1 MSFRS
6 EQEAAPSNKGGPKS
20 MRAWLYSSVQNGL
33 ENSLTLSDAAP
44 QPPFPSSPNAKD
56 EALVKVH
63 YAALNPADYKVAEL
77 GLAARAVIPVPASPG
92 LDFAGTVVESR
103 IEGYAPGDRVF
114 GRLGQGRFG
123 ALGEYVVARRAG
135 APGYAG
141 LTRVPEGVGLDQASA
156 IGTAGLTA
164 YQGIAPN
171 VKPGDRVFINGGSGG
186 TGTFGIQ
193 IAKALGCSVVA
204 SCSAANADICK
215 ALGADEVIDYRTQDV
230 CEALRARARDGD
242 KFALVV
248 DNVGFPRNL
257 YKAADDFLSPGGKFV
272 QVGAGFSLG
281 DVRTVAS
288 RALLPSFLGG
298 GRRKY
303 QVLVVNS
310 KQEDFVRIAEWM
322 AEGKVK
328 AVIDETFAYKDV
340 PEAYR
345 KLKTGRARGKII
357 VKVSE

>member
-6 EQEAAPSNKGGPKS
+6 EQEAAPTNKGGPKS

-44 QPPFPSSPNAKD
+44 QPPFPTSPNAKD

-77 GLAARAVIPVPASPG
+77 GLAARAVVRVPASPAF
-92 LDFAGTVVESR
+92 DFAGTIVESR

-114 GRLGQGRFG
+114 GRLDPGRFG
-123 ALGEYVVARRAG
+123 ALGEYVAAKRT
-135 APGYAG
+135 G
-141 LTRVPEGVGLDQASA
+141 LARVPEGVALDQAGA
-156 IGTAGLTA
+156 VGTAGVTA
-164 YQGIAPN
+164 YQCIAPN
-171 VKPGDRVFINGGSGG
+171 ARPGDRVFVNGGSGG
-186 TGTFGIQ
+186 TGTFSIQ

-204 SCSAANADICK
+204 SCSAANADLCK
-215 ALGADEVIDYRTQDV
+215 SLGADEVIDYRTQDV
-230 CEALRARARDGD
+230 CEVLRARARDGD

-248 DNVGFPRNL
+248 DNVGSPHNL

-272 QVGAGFSLG
+272 QVGGGFTLG
-281 DVRTVAS
+281 DVRTMAS

-298 GRRKY
+298 GRHKFQY
-303 QVLVVNS
+303 ILTKN
-310 KQEDFVRIAEWM
+310 KQEDFARIAEWM

-328 AVIDETFAYKDV
+328 AVIDETFEYKDV

-345 KLKTGRARGKII
+345 KLKTGHAKGKIL

>member
-6 EQEAAPSNKGGPKS
+6 EQEAAPANKGGPKS

-44 QPPFPSSPNAKD
+44 QPPFPTSPNAKD
-56 EALVKVH
+56 EVLVKVH
-63 YAALNPADYKVAEL
+63 YAALNPVDYKIPQL
-77 GLAARAVIPVPASPG
+77 GLAARAIIPVPASPT
-92 LDFAGTVVESR
+92 LDFAGTVAESR

-114 GRLGQGRFG
+114 GQLGPGRFG
-123 ALGEYVVARRAG
+123 ALGEYVVAKRAG
-135 APGYAG
+135 LAK
-141 LTRVPEGVGLDQASA
+141 VPEGVGLDQAGA
-156 IGTAGLTA
+156 VGTAGVTA
-164 YQGIAPN
+164 YQCIAPN
-171 VKPGDRVFINGGSGG
+171 AKPGDRVFVNGGSGG

-193 IAKALGCSVVA
+193 VAKALGCSVVA
-204 SCSAANADICK
+204 SCSAANADLCK

-230 CEALRARARDGD
+230 CEVLRARAREGG

-248 DNVGFPRNL
+248 DNVGSPRGL

-272 QVGAGFSLG
+272 QVSGGFTLG
-281 DVRTVAS
+281 DMRMLAS

-298 GRRKY
+298 GRHKFQWLLGKSRH
-303 QVLVVNS
+303 
-310 KQEDFVRIAEWM
+310 EDLARIAEWM

-345 KLKTGRARGKII
+345 KLKTGHARGKII
-357 VKVSE
+357 VRVSE

>member
-6 EQEAAPSNKGGPKS
+6 EQEAAPANKGGPKS

-44 QPPFPSSPNAKD
+44 QPPFPTSPNTKD
-56 EALVKVH
+56 EVLVKVH
-63 YAALNPADYKVAEL
+63 YAALNPVDYKLAEL

-103 IEGYAPGDRVF
+103 TEGYAPGDRVF
-114 GRLGQGRFG
+114 GRRRPHRFG
-123 ALGEYVVARRAG
+123 ALGEYVGATRAG
-135 APGYAG
+135 LAK
-141 LTRVPEGVGLDQASA
+141 VPEGVGLDQAGA

-164 YQGIAPN
+164 YQAIAPTAR
-171 VKPGDRVFINGGSGG
+171 PGDRVFVNGGSGG
-186 TGTFGIQ
+186 TGTFSIQ

-204 SCSAANADICK
+204 SCSAASADLCR

-230 CEALRARARDGD
+230 CEALRARARDGHR
-242 KFALVV
+242 FALVV
-248 DNVGFPRNL
+248 DNVGSPPDL

-272 QVGAGFSLG
+272 QVAGGFTLG
-281 DVRTVAS
+281 DVRKAMS

-298 GRRKY
+298 GRRKF
-303 QVLVVNS
+303 QFLMMKEKN
-310 KQEDFVRIAEWM
+310 EDLVRIAQWM

-328 AVIDETFAYKDV
+328 AVVDETFAYKDA

-345 KLKTGRARGKII
+345 KLKTGHARGKIL